1 MFICQCQ
8 AIKWKFITATSGTE
22 GKARIILLRI
32 FMGIYSGNCFPKHFR
47 PLLNYYYI
55 VEIGL

>member
-32 FMGIYSGNCFPKHFR
+32 FMGIYSGNCFS
-47 PLLNYYYI
+47 
-55 VEIGL
+55 